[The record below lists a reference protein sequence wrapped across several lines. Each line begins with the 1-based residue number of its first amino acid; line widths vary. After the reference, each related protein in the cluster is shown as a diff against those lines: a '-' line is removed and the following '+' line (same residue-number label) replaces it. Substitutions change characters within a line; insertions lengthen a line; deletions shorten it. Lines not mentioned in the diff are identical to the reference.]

1 MKAVLGINI
10 DVRTLTEI
18 DEISGKTDLMCVVK
32 TQFDAELPESSCC
45 YNCGGTKPV
54 AAKQR
59 FAPRSARNRS
69 PNNEWKRPYYRRAI
83 QGFRVKQSISKLT

>member
-59 FAPRSARNRS
+59 FAPRSARNCDHPTMSGNARTTEGLYKGSGLNKVS
-69 PNNEWKRPYYRRAI
+69 PN
-83 QGFRVKQSISKLT
+83 